1 MLSYESQYHYHNL
14 IANSSSGA
22 QTRPEQH
29 VEISHPNHAS
39 GLVNILLDLELLIHF
54 TSQLL
59 TLETSFWSLICG
71 YCSWRCIRNTNT
83 KYDESMITTNIGQT
97 QITQKP
103 KKQH

>member
-22 QTRPEQH
+22 QTRSEQQQNH

-54 TSQLL
+54 TSQ
-59 TLETSFWSLICG
+59 SS
-71 YCSWRCIRNTNT
+71 
-83 KYDESMITTNIGQT
+83 
-97 QITQKP
+97 
-103 KKQH
+103 